1 MKSLFPPPTERSSF
15 LPLKA
20 IAPGLIIIVVM
31 NILAVSGLWPSDH
44 PRWTMAST
52 LMLWVIPWA
61 TLIVL
66 RRSPT
71 VFAYRGHRAGLNYA
85 WGVLAGAI
93 WRGLSM
99 FFNYRIIHAGS
110 VPVGGI
116 SVLFAALIWVPFIEE
131 TFFRGYLGKT
141 LNANLG
147 PAKGIFLQSVFFT
160 FQPVHWQQ
168 GWLSLISVFVFGVIA
183 GWLVERWDSIWAG
196 WGAHGFANVLPGILR
211 LFV

>member
-1 MKSLFPPPTERSSF
+1 MKTLFPPATARSSS

-20 IAPGLIIIVVM
+20 IAPGLVLIVVM
-31 NILAVSGLWPSDH
+31 NVIAVTGVWPSG
-44 PRWTMAST
+44 PLWSMVPSI
-52 LMLWVIPWA
+52 MLFAIPWA

-66 RRSPT
+66 RQSPT
-71 VFAYRGHRAGLNYA
+71 VFAYRSDRAGLNYA

-99 FFNYRIIHAGS
+99 LFNYRIIFTGS
-110 VPVGGI
+110 VPLNGI
-116 SVLFAALIWVPFIEE
+116 SSLFFGLIWVPFVEE
-131 TFFRGYLGKT
+131 TFFRGYIGKT

-147 PAKGIFLQSVFFT
+147 PAMGIFLQAVLFA

-168 GWLSLISVFVFGVIA
+168 GWLALISIFCFGVTA

>member
-1 MKSLFPPPTERSSF
+1 MKTLFPPATKRSSY

-20 IAPGLIIIVVM
+20 IAPGLAIIVVM
-31 NILAVSGLWPSDH
+31 NILAVIGLWPNDPLLS
-44 PRWTMAST
+44 MAST
-52 LMLWVIPWA
+52 IMLFAIPWA

-66 RRSPT
+66 RQSPE
-71 VFAYRGHRAGLNYA
+71 VFAYRSDRAGLNYA

-99 FFNYRIIHAGS
+99 LFNYRIIHAGT
-110 VPVGGI
+110 VPLDGI
-116 SVLFAALIWVPFIEE
+116 SLLFFGLIWVPFIEE

-147 PAKGIFLQSVFFT
+147 PVMGIFLQAVLFT

-168 GWLSLISVFVFGVIA
+168 GWLSLISVFVYGVIA
-183 GWLVERWDSIWAG
+183 GWLVERWDSLWAG
-196 WGAHGFANVLPGILR
+196 WGAHGFANVLPGLLR
-211 LFV
+211 LFA

>member
-1 MKSLFPPPTERSSF
+1 MKTFFPPAIKRSGYLS
-15 LPLKA
+15 LKS
-20 IAPGLIIIVVM
+20 IVPGLAIIVAM
-31 NILAVSGLWPSDH
+31 NLLAVTRLWPNDPLWS
-44 PRWTMAST
+44 MAST
-52 LMLWVIPWA
+52 IMLFSMPWI

-66 RRSPT
+66 RQSPA
-71 VFAYRGHRAGLNYA
+71 VFAYRSDRAGLNYA

-99 FFNYRIIHAGS
+99 LFNYRIIHAGTG
-110 VPVGGI
+110 PVVGI
-116 SVLFAALIWVPFIEE
+116 SVLLVGLIWVPFIEE

-147 PAKGIFLQSVFFT
+147 PAKGIFLQAVLFT

-168 GWLSLISVFVFGVIA
+168 GWLSLISVFAFGVIA

-196 WGAHGFANVLPGILR
+196 WGAHGFANVLPAILR
-211 LFV
+211 LFA

>member
-1 MKSLFPPPTERSSF
+1 MR
-15 LPLKA
+15 A
-20 IAPGLIIIVVM
+20 IAPGLVIVAVM
-31 NILAVSGLWPSDH
+31 NILAVSGLWPND
-44 PRWTMAST
+44 PRWSIAST
-52 LMLWVIPWA
+52 IMLWVIPWA

-71 VFAYRGHRAGLNYA
+71 VYAYRSDRAGLNYA

-93 WRGLSM
+93 WRGVSM

-110 VPVGGI
+110 VPLGGI
-116 SVLFAALIWVPFIEE
+116 SMLFAGLIWVPFVEE

-147 PAKGIFLQSVFFT
+147 PAKGITLQAILFT

-168 GWLSLISVFVFGVIA
+168 GWLALISIFAFGLLA

-196 WGAHGFANVLPGILR
+196 WGAHGFANVLPGFLR
-211 LFV
+211 LLA

>member
-1 MKSLFPPPTERSSF
+1 MKPLFPPATARSSY
-15 LPLKA
+15 LPLKS
-20 IAPGLIIIVVM
+20 IAPGVIIIVVM
-31 NILAVSGLWPSDH
+31 NIMAVTGAWPSD
-44 PRWTMAST
+44 PLWSMASSV
-52 LMLWVIPWA
+52 MLFAIPWA

-66 RRSPT
+66 RQSPT
-71 VFAYRGHRAGLNYA
+71 VFAYRSDRAGLNYA

-99 FFNYRIIHAGS
+99 LFNYRIIYAGS
-110 VPVGGI
+110 IPLDGI
-116 SVLFAALIWVPFIEE
+116 SMLFFGLIWVPFVEE
-131 TFFRGYLGKT
+131 TFFRGYIGKT

-147 PAKGIFLQSVFFT
+147 PATGIFLQAVIFA

-168 GWLSLISVFVFGVIA
+168 GWLPLISIFAFGVIA

>member
-1 MKSLFPPPTERSSF
+1 MKTSFPPAIKRSGY
-15 LPLKA
+15 LPLKS
-20 IAPGLIIIVVM
+20 IVPGLTIIVVM
-31 NILAVSGLWPSDH
+31 NLLAVTGLWPNDPLWS
-44 PRWTMAST
+44 MAST
-52 LMLWVIPWA
+52 IVLFSMPWV

-66 RRSPT
+66 RQSPA
-71 VFAYRGHRAGLNYA
+71 VFAYRSDRAGLNYA

-99 FFNYRIIHAGS
+99 LFNYRIIHAGS

-116 SVLFAALIWVPFIEE
+116 NVLLIGLIWVPFIEE

-147 PAKGIFLQSVFFT
+147 AAKGIILQAVLFT

-168 GWLSLISVFVFGVIA
+168 GWLSLISVFAFGVIA

-196 WGAHGFANVLPGILR
+196 WGAHGFANVLPAILR
-211 LFV
+211 LFA

>member
-1 MKSLFPPPTERSSF
+1 MKTLFPPAIARSSS

-20 IAPGLIIIVVM
+20 IAPGLVLIVAMNVM
-31 NILAVSGLWPSDH
+31 VVTGVWPSD
-44 PRWTMAST
+44 P
-52 LMLWVIPWA
+52 LWSMVPTILLFALPWA

-66 RRSPT
+66 RQSPT
-71 VFAYRGHRAGLNYA
+71 VFAYRSDRVGLNYG

-99 FFNYRIIHAGS
+99 LFNYWIIYAGG
-110 VPVGGI
+110 VPLDGI
-116 SVLFAALIWVPFIEE
+116 SALFFGLLWVPFVEE
-131 TFFRGYLGKT
+131 TFFRGYIGKT

-147 PAKGIFLQSVFFT
+147 PAMGIFLQALLFA

-168 GWLSLISVFVFGVIA
+168 GWLALISIFGFGVIA
-183 GWLVERWDSIWAG
+183 GWLVDRWDSIWAG